1 MYAMHTFHVILTF
14 EANKIST
21 MITNVLPMPLEMKPY
36 KPSFSGLIVPQHTLN
51 NLYHILAQ

>member
-1 MYAMHTFHVILTF
+1 MHTFHVILTF